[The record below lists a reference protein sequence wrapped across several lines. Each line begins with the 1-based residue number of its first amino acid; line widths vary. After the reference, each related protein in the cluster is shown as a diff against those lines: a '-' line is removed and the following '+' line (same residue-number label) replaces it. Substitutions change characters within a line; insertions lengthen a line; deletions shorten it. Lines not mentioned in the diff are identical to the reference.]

1 MRMLLKVQVPVEA
14 GNQAIKNDLIP
25 GAIEGMV
32 EQLSAEAA
40 YFFAEDGLRTALIV
54 FDLQELSQIP
64 GVVEPLFMGASAAL
78 DLVPVM
84 NLEELK
90 AGLQQVK
97 QNL

>member
-1 MRMLLKVQVPVEA
+1 
-14 GNQAIKNDLIP
+14 
-25 GAIEGMV
+25 V

-40 YFFAEDGLRTALIV
+40 YFFARDGLRTALIV
-54 FDLQELSQIP
+54 FDMQELSQIP
-64 GVVEPLFMGASAAL
+64 VVVEPLFIVASAAL